1 MEVMGQTC
9 FKQKRKVVDAEVSDA
24 EGEYD
29 RDKSAVVRAIL
40 IASDYAQTDTPLDC
54 VRFNGVQMQQL
65 LQRCGI
71 QEVHTLFQNDVTKSK
86 IVDTVQSVGS
96 QCGPDDTVFIYF
108 LGHGDYQDDKDGDE
122 ADGQDEVLCLVG
134 DDPSQWD
141 YMSDDE
147 WSQLITSSVPS
158 ETRILIVTDCCHS
171 GSMADMAR
179 PEWKDREAINIA
191 GCADD
196 ETSMDTGSGSFMT
209 NCLVKAIGNF
219 ESEGNDEYS
228 VAELYNAMMEVFDAD
243 VRPSL
248 ESMGLNQSIAIECP
262 AGFNYNKMPWPLVPR
277 Q

>member
-1 MEVMGQTC
+1 MGQNC
-9 FKQKRKVVDAEVSDA
+9 FKQKRAVVDAEVEEA
-24 EGEYD
+24 EPEYD
-29 RDKSAVVRAIL
+29 RDKSEVVRAIL

-65 LQRCGI
+65 VQRSGVT
-71 QEVHTLFQNDVTKSK
+71 EVYTLFQNDITKRK
-86 IVDTVQSVGS
+86 ITDTLQSVGS
-96 QCGPDDTVFIYF
+96 QCGPDDTLFIYF
-108 LGHGDYQDDKDGDE
+108 LGHGDYQDDQDGDE

-134 DDPSQWD
+134 EDPSQWD

-147 WSQLITSSVPS
+147 WSELITSSVPA

-179 PEWKDREAINIA
+179 PCWKGREVINIT

-196 ETSMDTGSGSFMT
+196 QTSMDTGSGSFMT
-209 NCLVKAIGNF
+209 NCLIKAIGNF
-219 ESEGNDEYS
+219 ESEGTTDYS
-228 VAELYNAMMEVFDAD
+228 VAQLYNAMLTVFDED

-248 ESMGLNQSIAIECP
+248 ESMGLNQSIGIECP
-262 AGFNYNKMPWPLVPR
+262 ADFNYNMMPWPLVPK